1 MVVCVLRERF
11 LVIIGELVV
20 LDLWVKHQLGEV
32 GLIEHF

>member
-32 GLIEHF
+32 GLIEYF